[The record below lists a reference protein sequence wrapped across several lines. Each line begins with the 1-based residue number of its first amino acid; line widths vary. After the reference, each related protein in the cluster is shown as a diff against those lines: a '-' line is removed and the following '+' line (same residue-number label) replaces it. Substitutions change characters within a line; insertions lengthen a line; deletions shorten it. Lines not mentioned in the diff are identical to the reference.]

1 MSTFTDLAEET
12 LVHAKALDA
21 YLLSQN
27 KPPASFQHD
36 NLASLPSAIAPHR
49 EGLINASQTLKQLA
63 QGPSGILTEATWACA
78 DEISLGAIYDHQLT
92 RHVPLEGGT
101 TFAEIAQASG
111 LDEGLVER
119 ILRHAMALRVFAEEP
134 TVGVCHTA
142 TSRQLATDLDMNN
155 MLGVMLRETWPVAG
169 KTSEAIRRYRGSQE
183 PGDAAFGLVHDPGV
197 PMFQYLAKY
206 PERLSR
212 FDGAMK
218 YFARSDAW
226 NLKFL
231 VEGYDW
237 SGIDSMGSTF
247 VDVGGGQG
255 AVALAIAE
263 VTKHMKFVVQDLT
276 GNVEGGRKTLP
287 ERLKGR
293 VEFMD
298 HDLFQEQPVKGAQVY
313 FFRWIL
319 HDWSDKYALKIL
331 RSLLPAMRDG
341 SRVVLYEW
349 LLADGP
355 ETRWTEKQAR

>member
-1 MSTFTDLAEET
+1 MGTFTDLAEEA
-12 LVHAKALDA
+12 LVHAKALDTH
-21 YLLSQN
+21 LRSQN
-27 KPPASFQHD
+27 KPSASFQHD

-49 EGLINASQTLKQLA
+49 EGLINASQTLKQLS

-78 DEISLGAIYDHQLT
+78 DEISLGAIYDYQLA
-92 RHVPLEGGT
+92 RHVPLEGKT
-101 TFAEIAQASG
+101 TFADIADATG
-111 LDEGLVER
+111 LDKGLVER
-119 ILRHAMALRVFAEEP
+119 ILRHAMALRIFAEEP
-134 TVGVCHTA
+134 TGWVCHTA
-142 TSRQLATDLDMNN
+142 TSRQLATDLDMND

-169 KTSEAIRRYRGSQE
+169 KTSQAIRRYRGSQE
-183 PGDAAFGLVHDPGV
+183 PGDAAFGLMHDPGL

-206 PERLSR
+206 PERLRR

-226 NLKFL
+226 NLNFL

-237 SGIDSMGSTF
+237 SGIDRMGSTF

-255 AVALAIAE
+255 AVALAIAQ
-263 VTKHMKFVVQDLT
+263 VTKYMKFVVQDLAS
-276 GNVEGGRKTLP
+276 NVEGGRRTLP
-287 ERLKGR
+287 ESLKGR

-313 FFRWIL
+313 FFRWIM
-319 HDWSDKYALKIL
+319 HDWSDKYACKIL
-331 RSLLPAMRDG
+331 RSLVPAMRDG

-349 LLADGP
+349 LLADAP